1 VKILTVMSKTTK
13 PSFRRRDTATLEG
26 RLREPRRF
34 MQVLNTALLT
44 AESDLPPEAI
54 RADGELWGRW
64 TESAVGAH
72 LANGVLR
79 GVCDLYYWRH
89 RNREVDFVVRGGGAL
104 VAIEVKSGRASTALR
119 GLDAFSDAFAPTRVL
134 LVGGDGIPVDEFL
147 THPVEAWLQG

>member
-1 VKILTVMSKTTK
+1 MRKTGSYFFAGPK
-13 PSFRRRDTATLEG
+13 W
-26 RLREPRRF
+26 
-34 MQVLNTALLT
+34 QVLNTALLT

-64 TESAVGAH
+64 TESAGGAR
-72 LANGVLR
+72 LAIGVLR

-104 VAIEVKSGRASTALR
+104 VAIEVKSGRASTAR
-119 GLDAFSDAFAPTRVL
+119 AGLGAFSDTFAPTCVL
-134 LVGGDGIPVDEFL
+134 LVGGDGIPVEEVL